1 MNAEILSVGTELLMG
16 QIANTNAQFIS
27 QKLQEIGIGV
37 YYHSVVGDNEG
48 RLKKSIKS
56 SLERSDI
63 IIMTGGLGP
72 TKDDITKETAA
83 SVLKRKLIIDEET
96 LEKIKE
102 FFHGLNKKMS
112 KNNIKQA
119 YMPEGS
125 FIVRNKNG
133 TAPGFIIEQDGKT
146 LILLPGPPGEL
157 YPMFMD
163 KVYPY
168 LEKKTAQKL
177 VSKYVRIFGIGESS
191 MEELIMD
198 LIDKQS
204 NPTIAPYAKEGEVT
218 LRITAKCSKHEDGEK
233 LLKPVVAEI
242 TRRLGIMVY
251 STDNSSMEAVA
262 GRLLIEKGIT
272 FSIAESCTGG
282 VLSSRLTDTP
292 GISSVYKGAIIS
304 YSNEMKH
311 EFLNVDKDVLSKYG
325 AVSEEAAKQMAVGI
339 REITKSDIGI
349 SITGIAGPDG
359 GTDEKPVGL
368 VFISLADKDG
378 PVCKRL
384 NLWGDR
390 RKIRN
395 MTSLH
400 ALDLIRRYA
409 LKQLIA

>member
-204 NPTIAPYAKEGEVT
+204 NPTIAPYAKE
-218 LRITAKCSKHEDGEK
+218 
-233 LLKPVVAEI
+233 
-242 TRRLGIMVY
+242 
-251 STDNSSMEAVA
+251 
-262 GRLLIEKGIT
+262 
-272 FSIAESCTGG
+272 SIQRSCT
-282 VLSSRLTDTP
+282 
-292 GISSVYKGAIIS
+292 
-304 YSNEMKH
+304 
-311 EFLNVDKDVLSKYG
+311 
-325 AVSEEAAKQMAVGI
+325 
-339 REITKSDIGI
+339 
-349 SITGIAGPDG
+349 
-359 GTDEKPVGL
+359 
-368 VFISLADKDG
+368 
-378 PVCKRL
+378 
-384 NLWGDR
+384 
-390 RKIRN
+390 
-395 MTSLH
+395 
-400 ALDLIRRYA
+400 
-409 LKQLIA
+409 